1 MFILAKFSLTWN
13 NAFRRECLDMKSVRR
28 MTDDG
33 HQVIAKSHMA
43 FVQGDLQWRNRNDLH
58 NWYNS
63 IKQSVQSLTYD

>member
-1 MFILAKFSLTWN
+1 MSILTKFSLTWN
-13 NAFRRECLDMKSVRR
+13 NTFRRECLDMKSLRR

-43 FVQGDLQWRNRNDLH
+43 FGQGDLKRRNRNDLH

-63 IKQSVQSLTYD
+63 IKQSIQFLTYD